1 MSHKSNLIQS
11 TLFKAL
17 HVAFLFFSRFRKGA
31 FYLLLFINI
40 IPYTP
45 IFIDDP
51 LYSLFLLRENDT
63 SLMRFRINFVST
75 GFNGNKSFVM
85 MNVVVLKFNI
95 VFILCRFY
103 LFFLKFFFKLIKKI
117 ILLDLVNF
125 SDKTESFFIFLAI
138 PITCTVRMICSVFN
152 LIDCKL
158 FQKH

>member
-1 MSHKSNLIQS
+1 M
-11 TLFKAL
+11 
-17 HVAFLFFSRFRKGA
+17 HVCG
-31 FYLLLFINI
+31 
-40 IPYTP
+40 P

-103 LFFLKFFFKLIKKI
+103 LLFFLNFFLSSLKNNSTGF
-117 ILLDLVNF
+117 
-125 SDKTESFFIFLAI
+125 
-138 PITCTVRMICSVFN
+138 
-152 LIDCKL
+152 
-158 FQKH
+158 